1 MHVVDLSWC
10 NKKTMAL
17 LIAISHVFSLVSSAS
32 SPEELPS
39 GSALRLSLGDEVKSY
54 YEDIPESYTSAYL
67 NVSRLSEHGW
77 LWDRSDTGKFDI
89 GTYHFLIVFWSC
101 VLYAVS
107 LQVAFLKRYPVYVY
121 FRDVLLQIFIMRT

>member
-1 MHVVDLSWC
+1 MHVVDLSWY
-10 NKKTMAL
+10 NKKMMAL
-17 LIAISHVFSLVSSAS
+17 VLAISHVLSLVSSTS
-32 SPEELPS
+32 SSEELPS

-89 GTYHFLIVFWSC
+89 GTYHFFKYFLEVV
-101 VLYAVS
+101 VL
-107 LQVAFLKRYPVYVY
+107 K
-121 FRDVLLQIFIMRT
+121 